1 MYGTILVPTDGSA
14 GAAAAAAHAVDLATI
29 HDATVH
35 ALYVVD
41 VRMSP
46 ISADMDHDEVVA
58 LVDEA
63 GERPTAAVIDRAK
76 RAGVPSVEAIRL
88 GIPHQAIEAYADD
101 EGVDLVVM
109 GTHGRTGI
117 EHALVGSV
125 TERVVRTL
133 DVPVLTIRPGS
144 TRE

>member
-1 MYGTILVPTDGSA
+1 MYETILVPTDGSA
-14 GAAAAAAHAVDLATI
+14 GADVAATHAVDLAKA
-29 HDATVH
+29 HGATVH

>member
-1 MYGTILVPTDGSA
+1 MYETILVPTDGSA
-14 GAAAAAAHAVDLATI
+14 GADAAAAHAVDLAKI

-46 ISADMDHDEVVA
+46 VSSGMDHDEVVE
-58 LVDEA
+58 LVDQS
-63 GERPTAAVIDRAK
+63 GERPTASVLDRAE
-76 RAGVPSVEAIRL
+76 RAGVSAVEALRV
-88 GIPHQAIEAYADD
+88 GIPHECIGEYAES

-125 TERVVRTL
+125 TERIVRTL
-133 DVPVLTIRPGS
+133 DVPVLTVHPES
-144 TRE
+144 A